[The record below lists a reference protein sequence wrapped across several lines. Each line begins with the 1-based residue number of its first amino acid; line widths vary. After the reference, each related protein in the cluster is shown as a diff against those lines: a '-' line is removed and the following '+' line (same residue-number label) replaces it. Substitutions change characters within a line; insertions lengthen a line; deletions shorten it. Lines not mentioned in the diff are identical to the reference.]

1 MSVVSHELASAVG
14 TERSRGRMPD
24 TRIVIGLSIFGLF
37 ALAALAPQLFTGFDP
52 LSANPLDALKAP
64 SGAHLFGTDNIG
76 RDLWSRI
83 IHGART
89 SMGMGVGA
97 LLISAGVGIL
107 LGSIAGLA
115 GKRIDAAL
123 NGCFDILF
131 AFPDLLLALLMIT
144 ILGTGSF
151 NTMLAI
157 GIGGIPG
164 FARVLRG
171 EIIRLRQ
178 SAFVES
184 STALGVSRARVI
196 GRHILPNAIGPVA
209 VLASLYVGKAIIYSS
224 ALSFLGLG
232 PARPT
237 PEWGLMLADSQL
249 YLTIAPWFAIF
260 PGAAIMLAAVGSV
273 LLARG
278 LRASMKGRDHG

>member
-1 MSVVSHELASAVG
+1 MSVVSPDLASAQ
-14 TERSRGRMPD
+14 TERSRGRLPD

-37 ALAALAPQLFTGFDP
+37 ALAALAPQLFTSFDP

-184 STALGVSRARVI
+184 STALGISRARVI

-278 LRASMKGRDHG
+278 LRASMEGRDHD

>member
-1 MSVVSHELASAVG
+1 MSLISTELASVEQ
-14 TERSRGRMPD
+14 TEKAHRTLPD
-24 TRIVIGLSIFGLF
+24 IRLVAGLSIFGFF
-37 ALAALAPQLFTGFDP
+37 ALAAIVPQLFTSFDP
-52 LSANPLDALKAP
+52 LGANPLDALKAP
-64 SGAHLFGTDNIG
+64 SRAHLFGTDNIG

-89 SMGMGVGA
+89 SMGMGIGA
-97 LLISAGVGIL
+97 MLISAGIGVL
-107 LGSIAGLA
+107 LGGIAGLA
-115 GKRIDAAL
+115 GKRIDAVL
-123 NGCFDILF
+123 NGFFDILF

-178 SAFVES
+178 STFVES
-184 STALGVSRARVI
+184 SIALGVSRARI
-196 GRHILPNAIGPVA
+196 AWRHILPNAIGPVA

-249 YLTIAPWFAIF
+249 YLTIAPWFAVF
-260 PGAAIMLAAVGSV
+260 PGLAIMLAAIGSV

-278 LRASMKGRDHG
+278 LRAPVKGRDHG

>member
-1 MSVVSHELASAVG
+1 MSVVSHDLASAVR
-14 TERSRGRMPD
+14 TQRSRGRLPD
-24 TRIVIGLSIFGLF
+24 MRIVIGLFIFGLF
-37 ALAALAPQLFTGFDP
+37 ALAALAPQLFTSFDP

-278 LRASMKGRDHG
+278 LRASMEGRDHG